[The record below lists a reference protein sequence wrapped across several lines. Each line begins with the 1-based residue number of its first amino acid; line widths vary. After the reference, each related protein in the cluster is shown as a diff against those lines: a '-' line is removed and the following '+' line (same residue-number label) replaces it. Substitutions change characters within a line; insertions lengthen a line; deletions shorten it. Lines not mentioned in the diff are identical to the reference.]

1 VQSYD
6 VIVVGAGFSGLY
18 ALHLL
23 RERGFRVHGLEAGE
37 GVGGTWYWNRYPGAR
52 TDSQSEVY
60 QYWFSEA
67 LLGEWSWSERFPAQA
82 ETERY
87 LNFVADRFDLRR
99 DLTLGIRVT
108 AARFDEGEQRWML
121 STDRGET
128 YAARFVVMSTGGLS
142 APMLP
147 DIPGRDEFRGR
158 SFHTGS
164 WPREGVDFAGK
175 RVGVIGTAATGIQVI
190 QTIADQVAHLT
201 VFQRTPNYTVP
212 MRNPKY
218 DDAARAELRARYP
231 RLKQRVNETF
241 AGFEY
246 DFSETDFLAL
256 SPAERQREMEKLWAD
271 GSLSFWVGSFTGVFF
286 DPAVNEVFSEFV
298 RDKIRARVKDPRV
311 AEKLVPKDYGFGT
324 RRVPLETRY
333 YEAFNRDNVEL
344 VDTRETPIERITAT
358 GVRTSAKEHPLDIL
372 VFATGFDAATGALS
386 RIDVRGRGGVSLKE
400 LWARDIRTC
409 YGMTKHG
416 FPNLFMTMA
425 PLSPAAAFCNV
436 PTCSQQQVEW
446 IADTIQH
453 VRDRGAR
460 SIEPSAEAEARWV
473 AHHDEVAAATLAMKT
488 DSWYVGSN
496 VGGKQRRLLPYA
508 GGANAYR
515 KACEDLAAAGY
526 PGFELV

>member
-1 VQSYD
+1 
-6 VIVVGAGFSGLY
+6 
-18 ALHLL
+18 
-23 RERGFRVHGLEAGE
+23 
-37 GVGGTWYWNRYPGAR
+37 
-52 TDSQSEVY
+52 
-60 QYWFSEA
+60 
-67 LLGEWSWSERFPAQA
+67 
-82 ETERY
+82 
-87 LNFVADRFDLRR
+87 
-99 DLTLGIRVT
+99 
-108 AARFDEGEQRWML
+108 
-121 STDRGET
+121 
-128 YAARFVVMSTGGLS
+128 
-142 APMLP
+142 
-147 DIPGRDEFRGR
+147 
-158 SFHTGS
+158 
-164 WPREGVDFAGK
+164 
-175 RVGVIGTAATGIQVI
+175 
-190 QTIADQVAHLT
+190 
-201 VFQRTPNYTVP
+201 
-212 MRNPKY
+212 
-218 DDAARAELRARYP
+218 
-231 RLKQRVNETF
+231 
-241 AGFEY
+241 
-246 DFSETDFLAL
+246 
-256 SPAERQREMEKLWAD
+256 
-271 GSLSFWVGSFTGVFF
+271 VFF
-286 DPAVNEVFSEFV
+286 DPAVDEVFSEFV